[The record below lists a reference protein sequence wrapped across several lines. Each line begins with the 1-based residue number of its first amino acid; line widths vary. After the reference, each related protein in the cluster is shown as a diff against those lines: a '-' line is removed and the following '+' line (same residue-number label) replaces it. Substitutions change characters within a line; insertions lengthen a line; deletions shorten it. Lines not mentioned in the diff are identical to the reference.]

1 MTVGDQVIHSRYP
14 QWGVGRVIEVWRG
27 DLPGGRDYVKVVFED
42 GRVRVFDNSLDS
54 STYCVR
60 AGLVKLREGD

>member
-1 MTVGDQVIHSRYP
+1 
-14 QWGVGRVIEVWRG
+14 VGRVIEVWRG

-42 GRVRVFDNSLDS
+42 GRVRIFDNSLDS